1 MFCLQLFF
9 FKNNHVICIII
20 SIIINLITISL
31 STIYF
36 ESMYLNS
43 NAFVR
48 VNWKNKNLDIS
59 QTFMYYLHLWSKA
72 VEYCGISSVCLGLM
86 FMDFL
91 DYPYSQI
98 YELNLTYIVV
108 CKNTNGLDTSSK
120 NLRIPPPPR
129 PQFMSPRLFNKI
141 KKCLTLFC
149 NEPVTHEIT
158 YSRISKQSM
167 NIGPLKYKWFHGKGK
182 KEVSIL
188 SFTDLR

>member
-1 MFCLQLFF
+1 M
-9 FKNNHVICIII
+9 
-20 SIIINLITISL
+20 
-31 STIYF
+31 
-36 ESMYLNS
+36 
-43 NAFVR
+43 
-48 VNWKNKNLDIS
+48 
-59 QTFMYYLHLWSKA
+59 HLWSKA

-129 PQFMSPRLFNKI
+129 QQFMSPRLFNKI
-141 KKCLTLFC
+141 MNCLTLYC

-158 YSRISKQSM
+158 YPRIIPWTLAPRNKNDST
-167 NIGPLKYKWFHGKGK
+167 GKARKTG
-182 KEVSIL
+182 VSIL
-188 SFTDLR
+188 SFTDFR